1 MSPTANTPLLRKPPR
16 GVSRV
21 PTFFRSSIPNRRS
34 ILRAFFSMALHMLL
48 ELVVPIIIYYVL
60 RNFVSPLLALL
71 LAGLPTAVMVII
83 KACKEHKVDMMGVLM
98 LLGFAVSAVLAFI
111 QSDPKLYLLRE
122 SAMTL
127 AMGLML
133 IITLIPFR
141 YKTHVLRPFMFYV
154 ARQIAI
160 SSSMNANV
168 VREHWDWFWNYYS
181 IFRHF
186 LRAITGI
193 WGLALI
199 SEFLMRLVLLNTLDE
214 IDDVVYYSNMYML
227 AVMIVLGPVTVISA
241 LLLRHY
247 FNLEQERIKVAERR
261 SEIEGIIA
269 RAAAEQQANK
279 TSF

>member
-48 ELVVPIIIYYVL
+48 ELVVPIVIYYVL
-60 RNFVSPLLALL
+60 RNFVPPLLALL

-98 LLGFAVSAVLAFI
+98 LLGF
-111 QSDPKLYLLRE
+111 RM
-122 SAMTL
+122 AMTL

-133 IITLIPFR
+133 IITLIPFH

-214 IDDVVYYSNMYML
+214 VDDVVYYSNMYML